1 MSKQDG
7 MWFGLAGAL
16 VWGAATLFYVV
27 FAKGVIEHAFW
38 VYVVNAALVAMALG
52 LFFHITVRFL
62 ATPRRHRRLAAL
74 IFAAPGL
81 VGAMLLGLN
90 FSTVLPQ
97 LPPESHGRYIALV
110 LVSYALMMVQ
120 ALEPKPKR
128 ASARG

>member
-38 VYVVNAALVAMALG
+38 FYVVNAALVALALG
-52 LFFHITVRFL
+52 LFFHVTARFL

-74 IFAAPGL
+74 TFTAPGL

-90 FSTVLPQ
+90 FSTLLPQ
-97 LPPESHGRYIALV
+97 LPPESHGRYVALV
-110 LVSYALMMVQ
+110 LVSYAMMMVQ
-120 ALEPKPKR
+120 ALESKPRK
-128 ASARG
+128 APARN

>member
-1 MSKQDG
+1 
-7 MWFGLAGAL
+7 
-16 VWGAATLFYVV
+16 ATLFYVV
-27 FAKGVIEHAFW
+27 FARGVIEHAFW
-38 VYVVNAALVAMALG
+38 FYVVNAALVAMALG

-97 LPPESHGRYIALV
+97 LPPESHGRYVALV
-110 LVSYALMMVQ
+110 LVSYALMMAQ
-120 ALEPKPKR
+120 ALEPRTKR
-128 ASARG
+128 GPAKN

>member
-27 FAKGVIEHAFW
+27 FARGVIEHAFW
-38 VYVVNAALVAMALG
+38 FYVVNAALVAMALG
-52 LFFHITVRFL
+52 LFFHITLRFL
-62 ATPRRHRRLAAL
+62 RTPRRQRRLAAL

-81 VGAMLLGLN
+81 TGAMLLGLN
-90 FSTVLPQ
+90 FSKLLPQ
-97 LPPESHGRYIALV
+97 LPPESLGRYTALV
-110 LVSYALMMVQ
+110 LVGYAIMMVE
-120 ALEPKPKR
+120 ALEPKPRK

>member
-38 VYVVNAALVAMALG
+38 FYVVNAALVAMALG
-52 LFFHITVRFL
+52 LFFHITARFL

-74 IFAAPGL
+74 TFAAPR
-81 VGAMLLGLN
+81 LLESILLARN
-90 FSTVLPQ
+90 FSALLPQ

-110 LVSYALMMVQ
+110 LVSYAMMMAQ

>member
-38 VYVVNAALVAMALG
+38 FYVVNAALVAMALG
-52 LFFHITVRFL
+52 LFFHITARFL

-74 IFAAPGL
+74 TFAAI
-81 VGAMLLGLN
+81 LLLESILLARN
-90 FSTVLPQ
+90 FSALLPQ
-97 LPPESHGRYIALV
+97 LPP
-110 LVSYALMMVQ
+110 
-120 ALEPKPKR
+120 
-128 ASARG
+128 

>member
-7 MWFGLAGAL
+7 MWFALAGAL

-27 FAKGVIEHAFW
+27 FARGVIEHAFW
-38 VYVVNAALVAMALG
+38 FYVVNAALVAMALG

-62 ATPRRHRRLAAL
+62 ATPRRRRRLAAL

-90 FSTVLPQ
+90 FSTFLPQ
-97 LPPESHGRYIALV
+97 LPPESHGRYVALV
-110 LVSYALMMVQ
+110 LVSYAMMMVS
-120 ALEPKPKR
+120 ALETKPKR
-128 ASARG
+128 NSARG